1 MRLERH
7 VGGLGR
13 ARTEGYLRERGWVE
27 AEGAWRST
35 VAAAEP
41 VSMKRALH
49 HQLTADLSDALS
61 VFGWK
66 VVGYSPRGYVSLEDP
81 KDASRCSLPAALRR
95 QARRQHCPVGEL
107 TYSLFLSKRVGL
119 SEAEDGAVP
128 AGGAGAKSG
137 RIRRAPQR
145 AELELDGLERRHA
158 HPFV

>member
-13 ARTEGYLRERGWVE
+13 ARTEAYLRERGWVE
-27 AEGAWRST
+27 ADGAWRSN
-35 VAAAEP
+35 VDAAEP

-81 KDASRCSLPAALRR
+81 NDASRCSLPAALRR
-95 QARRQHCPVGEL
+95 QARRQQCPVKEL

-119 SEAEDGAVP
+119 SEAE
-128 AGGAGAKSG
+128 
-137 RIRRAPQR
+137 
-145 AELELDGLERRHA
+145 GLERSQGGSGGLHSAPSSSSTASNGGTRTRSSD
-158 HPFV
+158 